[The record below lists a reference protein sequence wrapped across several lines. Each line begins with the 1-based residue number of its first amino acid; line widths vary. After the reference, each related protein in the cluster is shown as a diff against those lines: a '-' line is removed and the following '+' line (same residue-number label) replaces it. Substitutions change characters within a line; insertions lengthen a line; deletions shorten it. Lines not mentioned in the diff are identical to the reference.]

1 MPRFVL
7 LRHECPPQMG
17 KPSHWDLMLE
27 RGGALWTWSL
37 LRLPAAWRAAGTAAG
52 DGGERSVAATR
63 LADHRRRYLTY
74 EGPLSE
80 NRGDVSRVDQG
91 AFEFISDDEGAL
103 VLDLSGRTLRGRIT
117 LTRREGDQWQL
128 ALPR

>member
-27 RGGALWTWSL
+27 RGGALWTWRL
-37 LRLPAAWRAAGTAAG
+37 LRLPAAWHAAGTAAD

-63 LADHRRRYLTY
+63 LADHRLRYLTY

-91 AFEFISDDEGAL
+91 AFEFISDDEDAL

-117 LTRREGDQWQL
+117 LTRLEGDQWQL
-128 ALPR
+128 APPR